1 MKRTDIAK
9 LNAVKLLD
17 RMKSAS
23 TPGRY
28 GKASGDSERKTT
40 VSPLVEK
47 LLGKK
52 AANKAAE

>member
-1 MKRTDIAK
+1 MKRTDLAK

-28 GKASGDSERKTT
+28 GKASGDSERKAA

-47 LLGKK
+47 LLG
-52 AANKAAE
+52 NKTADKTAK